1 LAWKDTVIWITGAS
15 SGIGEALTNA
25 FYRDGARLIISSR
38 RPEVLE
44 EVKKSLG
51 ADSGQIYILPLDLTQ
66 TDQHDEKVQE
76 ALQAFGHI
84 DMLVNNGGISQRSG
98 AVETKLSVVR
108 QLMEV
113 NFFGTISLT
122 KALLPAMIERQSGH
136 IVVISSV
143 MGKFS
148 THSRSTYAASKHA
161 LHGWFEALRQEVM
174 DDNIAISM
182 VCPGFVRTNVAK
194 NSLTADG
201 SKHNKM
207 GDGHAKAMTADE
219 FARKL
224 LPKLAA
230 KKAEVF
236 ITGIKERLALYL
248 SRFAPGL
255 LRKILKN
262 SKVT

>member
-15 SGIGEALTNA
+15 SGIGEALTKA
-25 FYRDGARLIISSR
+25 FYHEGARLIISSR
-38 RPEVLE
+38 RPEVLK
-44 EVKKSLG
+44 EVKQSL
-51 ADSGQIYILPLDLTQ
+51 DVNSEHIHILPLDLTQ
-66 TDQHDEKVQE
+66 TDEHEEKVKE
-76 ALQAFGHI
+76 AVQVFGHI

-98 AVETKLSVVR
+98 AVETKLTVVR

-113 NFFGTISLT
+113 NFFGTVSLT
-122 KALLPAMIERQSGH
+122 KALLPTMMQRKSGH
-136 IVVISSV
+136 VVVISSV
-143 MGKFS
+143 LGKFS

-194 NSLTADG
+194 NSLTANG
-201 SKHNKM
+201 SKHDKM
-207 GDGHAKAMTADE
+207 SDAHAKAMSADE
-219 FARKL
+219 FAQKL

-230 KKAEVF
+230 KKEEIF
-236 ITGIKERLALYL
+236 ITGAKERLALYL